1 MPRSGN
7 FDHAPILHA
16 GTDSHRPVL
25 RSRRGHEVGPPAV
38 SVGVAATLANSIILL
53 CRTLVER
60 FWANF
65 LPPKWMATL
74 KKNLLGGHVADVV
87 AAYHGT
93 GAMIQAGGGST
104 HAMAATDLTTLMKG
118 MVSSFSTCW
127 QRNR

>member
-1 MPRSGN
+1 MG
-7 FDHAPILHA
+7 A
-16 GTDSHRPVL
+16 
-25 RSRRGHEVGPPAV
+25 PAV
-38 SVGVAATLANSIILL
+38 STGIAAIPANLIVL

-87 AAYHGT
+87 AAYHGA
-93 GAMIQAGGGST
+93 GAMMQTGGDST

-118 MVSSFSTCW
+118 MVSSFSTSW
-127 QRNR
+127 QRTR